1 MYINTHTCIHV
12 HVVWIQYKKHYYS
25 LSMTSKLGSDDFI
38 CNIHKMYT
46 CTYVVYSLMS

>member
-25 LSMTSKLGSDDFI
+25 LLTFTMTSKLGSNDFA
-38 CNIHKMYT
+38 CNT
-46 CTYVVYSLMS
+46 CMCLVITVVRN